1 MSELKKR
8 DWITRISDIFNKLE
22 LNILYSAPSI
32 RKFLRK
38 HCGDSISAP
47 TVEDLLAATIKA
59 QEEGLQFKINN
70 KIRKLVLRETA
81 NGDKLYELIE
91 I

>member
-32 RKFLRK
+32 RKFLREN
-38 HCGDSISAP
+38 CGDSISAP
-47 TVEDLLAATIKA
+47 TVEDLLASTIKA

-70 KIRKLVLRETA
+70 KIRKLVQRETA
-81 NGDKLYELIE
+81 NGDKLYELVE
-91 I
+91 R